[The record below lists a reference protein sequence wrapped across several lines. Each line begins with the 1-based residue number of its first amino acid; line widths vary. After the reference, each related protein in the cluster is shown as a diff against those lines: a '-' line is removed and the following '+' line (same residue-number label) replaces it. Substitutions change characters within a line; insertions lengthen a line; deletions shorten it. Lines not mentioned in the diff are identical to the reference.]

1 MYDIEKIHLAK
12 SVPDAIA
19 ALVKDPSAVVICGG
33 SDVLVK
39 IREGKLAGCSLVS
52 IHGIRE
58 LEGVSLEPDGTIV
71 IGRRPPFPTSP
82 TTRWSKSTCPRSA
95 TRSTRRADRSCG
107 TSARSAATS
116 ATA

>member
-52 IHGIRE
+52 TTASGSWRA
-58 LEGVSLEPDGTIV
+58 LDRADGTIV
-71 IGRRPPFPTSP
+71 IGRRPPFLTSP
-82 TTRWSKSTCPRSA
+82 TTRWSKRTCPRSA
-95 TRSTRRADRSCG
+95 TR
-107 TSARSAATS
+107 
-116 ATA
+116 